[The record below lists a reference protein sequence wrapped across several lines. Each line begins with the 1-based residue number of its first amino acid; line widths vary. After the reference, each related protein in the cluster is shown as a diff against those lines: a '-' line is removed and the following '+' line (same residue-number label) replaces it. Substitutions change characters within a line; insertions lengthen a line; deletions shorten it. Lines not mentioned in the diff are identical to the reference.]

1 MKGKRV
7 IRKRMSRMNQKIM
20 LIDGN
25 SLLYR
30 AFYALPLLQTSQGI
44 FTNGVYGFFTMFNR
58 VVAEE
63 KPSHIVVAFD
73 KSRDTFRREIYQ
85 AYKAN
90 RSAPPDE
97 LKGQFGLLREVLKA
111 RNIVYLEADGYEA
124 DDIIGTLCRKAVEK
138 GMETVVVTGD
148 GDTLQLVSEQVSVIM
163 TRKGI
168 SEIEKYDP
176 AKVKEKWEVGPE
188 QMKDIK
194 GLMGDSSDNIPGV
207 PGVGAKTAIKLVKEF
222 GALENLYEHLDEVK
236 GKKLVEKLLQH
247 RELAFLSREL
257 GTIATDIEF
266 EENMDN
272 YLIQEV
278 DYERLKKIYKELE
291 FNNFLRELEERY
303 TEKNTEEAANQQ
315 FSVIELGSSMEMTDL
330 IKSAE
335 QQGISLIVQS
345 DGHHPMWGSLKA
357 VYIESGGEIFHINF
371 DEDTDEKIT
380 WLKPLLEASNI
391 NKYLHNAKFA
401 QVLMLRY
408 GVKLQGILGDT
419 MLMAYVIDPAFD
431 GGELS
436 LTMFRYLNLNADRSD
451 YVLLV
456 SRIKE
461 LFEVLAELAKDDLKS
476 LYYKVELPLSSVLA
490 DMEYLGINVE
500 CKILQDI
507 SKELS
512 ERIVQDERKIFE
524 LAGSQFN
531 INSPK
536 QMGKILFEDLG
547 LRVIKKTK
555 TGYSTGAEIL
565 EELYE
570 DHAIIPLI
578 LEYRQLAKLKS
589 TYADALQ
596 GCIHPETGR
605 VHTVFKQAQTATGRL
620 SSIEPNLQNIPIR
633 MEEGRRIRRAFTA
646 RDDKHVILSADYS
659 QIDLRSLAHISGDEN
674 LIETFR
680 QGIDIHTRTA
690 AEIFK
695 VPLEA
700 VTGDLRYRAKAVN
713 FGIIYGISD
722 FGLARDTGVSRKEA
736 RMYIDNY
743 LDSYPGVKR
752 YMEEIVQFGKEHG
765 YVETILKRRRYLP
778 DLNASNKMLQSF
790 ARRMALNTPIQGTS
804 ADIIKLAMIDVDGE
818 IKSRELGSRL
828 LLQVHD
834 DLILEVPEKE
844 IEEVAILLTRCM
856 ENACKLE
863 VPLIVSLKMGTNW
876 YDMQEFSPGQQ

>member
-1 MKGKRV
+1 MG
-7 IRKRMSRMNQKIM
+7 RMDQKIM

-73 KSRDTFRREIYQ
+73 KSRDTFRREMYQ

-97 LKGQFGLLREVLKA
+97 LKGQFNLLREVLRA

-124 DDIIGTLCRKAVEK
+124 DDIIGTLCRKAVER
-138 GMETVVVTGD
+138 GLETVVVTGD
-148 GDTLQLVSEQVSVIM
+148 GDTLQLVSDHVNVIM

-176 AKVKEKWEVGPE
+176 AKVKEKWEVDPE

-194 GLMGDSSDNIPGV
+194 GLMGDASDNIPGV
-207 PGVGAKTAIKLVKEF
+207 PGVGAKTAIKLIKEF
-222 GALENLYEHLDEVK
+222 GALENLYKHLDQVK
-236 GKKLVEKLLQH
+236 GKKLVEKLLEH
-247 RELAFLSREL
+247 REQAFLSREL
-257 GTIATDIEF
+257 GTIATDIVF
-266 EENMDN
+266 EDDMDH
-272 YLIQEV
+272 YLVKEANHEV
-278 DYERLKKIYKELE
+278 LKKIYKELE
-291 FNNFLRELEERY
+291 FNNFLRELEDRQV
-303 TEKNTEEAANQQ
+303 EKAPESAAGQIL
-315 FSVIELGSSMEMTDL
+315 SVME
-330 IKSAE
+330 ICSSAE
-335 QQGISLIVQS
+335 MADLVKTAEQEGLSCILHS
-345 DGHHPMWGSLKA
+345 DSHHPMWGRLQA
-357 VYIESGGEIFHINF
+357 VYMESAGQIYLLDLVEEQG
-371 DEDTDEKIT
+371 EKIA
-380 WLKPLLEASNI
+380 WLKTILEANSI

-401 QVLMLRY
+401 QVLLKRH
-408 GVKLQGILGDT
+408 GISLQGVMGDT

-436 LTMFRYLNLNADRSD
+436 LTMFRYLDLNADRND
-451 YVLLV
+451 YVVLV

-461 LFEVLAELAKDDLKS
+461 LFGVLAELAEDELKS
-476 LYYKVELPLSSVLA
+476 LYYKVELPLSGVLA
-490 DMEYLGINVE
+490 DMEFSGIKVE
-500 CKILQDI
+500 RQILTDI
-507 SKELS
+507 SGELS
-512 ERIVQDERKIFE
+512 ERITQDEREIHE

-555 TGYSTGAEIL
+555 TGYSTGADIL

-596 GCIHPETGR
+596 GCIHPESGR
-605 VHTVFKQAQTATGRL
+605 VHTIFKQAQTATGRL

-633 MEEGRRIRRAFTA
+633 MEEGRRIRRAFTV

-680 QGIDIHTRTA
+680 EGIDIHARTA

-700 VTGDLRYRAKAVN
+700 VTGELRYRAKAVN

-743 LDSYPGVKR
+743 LDSYPGVRR
-752 YMEEIVQFGKEHG
+752 YMEDIVQFGKEHG

-804 ADIIKLAMIDVDGE
+804 ADIIKLAMIEVDRE
-818 IKSRELGSRL
+818 IKSRELESRL

-844 IEEVAILLTRCM
+844 IVEVASLLTRCM
-856 ENACKLE
+856 ENAYKLD

-876 YDMQEFSPGQQ
+876 YDMQEFLLGQAAK

>member
-1 MKGKRV
+1 MKE
-7 IRKRMSRMNQKIM
+7 KIM

-25 SLLYR
+25 SLLFR

-63 KPSHIVVAFD
+63 EPSHIVVAFD
-73 KSRDTFRREIYQ
+73 KSRDTFRKELYQ
-85 AYKAN
+85 DYKAN

-97 LKGQFGLLREVLKA
+97 LRGQFNLLREVLKA
-111 RNIVYLEADGYEA
+111 RNIVYLEAEGYEA
-124 DDIIGTLCRKAVEK
+124 DDIIGTLCHQAAEK
-138 GMETVVVTGD
+138 GMDIVVVTGD
-148 GDTLQLVSEQVSVIM
+148 GDALQLVSEQVRVIM

-168 SEIEKYDP
+168 SDIELYDP
-176 AKVKEKWEVGPE
+176 AKVKEKWEVNPE
-188 QMKDIK
+188 QMRDIK

-207 PGVGAKTAIKLVKEF
+207 PGVGVKTAIKLIKEF
-222 GALENLYEHLDEVK
+222 GELENLYQHLDQVK
-236 GKKLVEKLLQH
+236 GKKLVERLQEN
-247 RELAFLSREL
+247 REQAFLSREL
-257 GTIATDIEF
+257 GTIVTNMEL
-266 EENMDN
+266 EKNMDN
-272 YLIQEV
+272 YLLKEA
-278 DYERLKKIYKELE
+278 DYEKLKKVYKELE
-291 FNNFLRELEERY
+291 FNNFLRELEDRTKDKIAEQVSGAQLAV
-303 TEKNTEEAANQQ
+303 TEITTNIQMA
-315 FSVIELGSSMEMTDL
+315 DL
-330 IKSAE
+330 IQTAE
-335 QQGISLIVQS
+335 EEGISLMVQS
-345 DGHHPMWGSLKA
+345 DQHHPMWGSLKGL
-357 VYIESGGEIFHINF
+357 YMESAGQIFYLNFGESP
-371 DEDTDEKIT
+371 EEKIE
-380 WLKPLLEASNI
+380 WLKPMLEAGSI
-391 NKYLHNAKFA
+391 KKYLHNAKFL
-401 QVLMLRY
+401 QVLLKRH
-408 GVKLQGILGDT
+408 GVKLEGIAGDT
-419 MLMAYVIDPAFD
+419 MLMTYVIDPAFD

-436 LTMFRYLNLNADRSD
+436 LTMYRYLNVNADRSD

-461 LFEVLAELAKDDLKS
+461 LFQALADLTEDELKS

-490 DMEYLGINVE
+490 DMEYAGIKVDG
-500 CKILQDI
+500 KILWDI
-507 SKELS
+507 SIELS
-512 ERIVQDERKIFE
+512 QRIAQDERKIYE
-524 LAGSQFN
+524 LARSEFN

-565 EELYE
+565 EELYD
-570 DHAIIPLI
+570 DHEIIPLI
-578 LEYRQLAKLKS
+578 LDYRQLAKLKS

-596 GCIHPETGR
+596 GSIHPQSGR
-605 VHTVFKQAQTATGRL
+605 IHTIFKQAQTATGRL

-646 RDDKHVILSADYS
+646 DDQHVILSADYS
-659 QIDLRSLAHISGDEN
+659 QIDLRSLAHISEDDN
-674 LIETFR
+674 LINTFR
-680 QGIDIHTRTA
+680 AGIDIHTRTA

-700 VTGDLRYRAKAVN
+700 VTDELRYRAKAVN

-736 RMYIDNY
+736 RIYIDNY
-743 LDSYPGVKR
+743 LDSYPGVRR
-752 YMEEIVQFGKEHG
+752 YMEDIVQFGQEYG

-778 DLNASNKMLQSF
+778 DLNAKNKILQSF

-804 ADIIKLAMIDVDGE
+804 ADIIKLAMIEVDRQ
-818 IKSRELGSRL
+818 IKSRGLKSRL

-856 ENACKLE
+856 ENAYQLK
-863 VPLIVSLKMGTNW
+863 VPLIVSLKKGSNW
-876 YDMQEFSPGQQ
+876 YDMQTFTPGQ